1 MSENLNPIVLEVEE
15 VRVVNAVSPTVDLS
29 RTENGALVSIHDYR
43 GTQTVEILDGPVGPV
58 GPQGHQGESGAETAK
73 AIVEEAISR
82 MEDSIHDA
90 QMIGQTVAGYRDAAA
105 QSASNA
111 ALSKDAAA
119 LSAQAAEQSNQ
130 SSSGYARTAG
140 EQAENAAQSAQASSQ
155 SATAADT
162 SASNAAQSATNA
174 GNSASAASQSAQAAS
189 QSATNAAQS
198 ERNAADSAQ
207 DAQDVLDSIPADY
220 STLSSDVTSLKSA
233 VNQRPIAVKT
243 FVVPAGQSHSSTKD
257 RLLVDIKAGEKY
269 IIVWGNANQA
279 FVNYSDGTSFS
290 RTSSP
295 IEGTAEKD
303 ISSIGLY
310 RGAPS
315 EDVTAYI
322 IAYYNPVGYDMY
334 KTLGEVGE
342 HDKYLERLKHVSVG
356 KNLVDNVPNTYFPV
370 YIKAG
375 EKVTW
380 SCQDGEPIVSSTFYV
395 YFYDKDKTQVSY
407 YGSASTDGKVS
418 RTVTPSATTDIYYIR
433 LTIIGSYQ
441 WRPLQIEI
449 GDTATDYEAYIPNN
463 LFIND
468 EIKNNDRYLS
478 KSVSFALN
486 SGTSHSSAYDKL
498 KFNIDAGETYGV
510 FVKSSASRSVELYEY
525 NGTTNAS
532 KGNILTNTFYLKT
545 STSGATDLSL
555 FVSSGSKD
563 ADFSLIAYRIN
574 SIDGVLSSYLSDI
587 PLIDL
592 DSRTVEFTVNAN
604 VAHSSLNNQIVLS
617 VNEGEYFYAVATQ
630 SSERDNN
637 AIYVR
642 NNSEEVSL
650 GAIGNGVIKRFKA
663 PFNITSFGF
672 YMSSG
677 SEKTTV
683 RFTVFTEK
691 SILAKLTEKTE
702 YDNLYLTKLLNAKRK
717 ANPGNYNNQ
726 TSPEIFTLAHFS
738 DIHGNSWAMKQVQEF
753 KDAYQTQLDDVICT
767 GDVVSDKI
775 ADGTAFWDG
784 NSDGKILICIGNHD
798 SLGSNGWANPVD
810 QQTLY
815 ETYIAPYE
823 ANWGAEIVNGHS
835 YWYKDYSDKK
845 IRLIA
850 VDATIYDST
859 EQANQMTW
867 LNTALSGA
875 ITNGYAVVGAVH
887 FPPMP
892 ANFHKIDGNFTALL
906 HGTAGDMSQFA
917 WHTYHTEI
925 LTAVDQFITNGG
937 DFVCWLSG
945 HTHYDLVSYD
955 DRFPKQ
961 LFITIS
967 CAMPS
972 SLFEEKVRDSKR
984 ESGLVL
990 NTVCVDTVRKYV
1002 KLLRYGAEWD
1012 DCLRHTGTCVIK
1024 YDANPPTVMF
1034 SN

>member
-1 MSENLNPIVLEVEE
+1 MHMAIIDKINIRGNQYDLRDNDAQAAINNIFIPSENLYNPANDRHGININGRGVITADDNYKASDYIYVGARNKVTIQVLSDQQRILFYTTNEDSGFSRALWITGAESQTFTLNASENYIVLTLKETVPDFM
-15 VRVVNAVSPTVDLS
+15 VNLGDTLLP
-29 RTENGALVSIHDYR
+29 
-43 GTQTVEILDGPVGPV
+43 
-58 GPQGHQGESGAETAK
+58 
-73 AIVEEAISR
+73 
-82 MEDSIHDA
+82 
-90 QMIGQTVAGYRDAAA
+90 
-105 QSASNA
+105 
-111 ALSKDAAA
+111 
-119 LSAQAAEQSNQ
+119 
-130 SSSGYARTAG
+130 YA
-140 EQAENAAQSAQASSQ
+140 
-155 SATAADT
+155 
-162 SASNAAQSATNA
+162 
-174 GNSASAASQSAQAAS
+174 
-189 QSATNAAQS
+189 
-198 ERNAADSAQ
+198 
-207 DAQDVLDSIPADY
+207 PY
-220 STLSSDVTSLKSA
+220 
-233 VNQRPIAVKT
+233 
-243 FVVPAGQSHSSTKD
+243 
-257 RLLVDIKAGEKY
+257 
-269 IIVWGNANQA
+269 
-279 FVNYSDGTSFS
+279 
-290 RTSSP
+290 
-295 IEGTAEKD
+295 
-303 ISSIGLY
+303 
-310 RGAPS
+310 
-315 EDVTAYI
+315 
-322 IAYYNPVGYDMY
+322 
-334 KTLGEVGE
+334 VGE
-342 HDKYLERLKHVSVG
+342 AGPFLQSVID
-356 KNLVDNVPNTYFPV
+356 VID
-370 YIKAG
+370 
-375 EKVTW
+375 
-380 SCQDGEPIVSSTFYV
+380 
-395 YFYDKDKTQVSY
+395 
-407 YGSASTDGKVS
+407 
-418 RTVTPSATTDIYYIR
+418 
-433 LTIIGSYQ
+433 
-441 WRPLQIEI
+441 
-449 GDTATDYEAYIPNN
+449 
-463 LFIND
+463 D

-532 KGNILTNTFYLKT
+532 KGVIQTNAFYLKT

-555 FVSSGSKD
+555 FVSSGSED

-574 SIDGVLSSYLSDI
+574 SIDGVLSSYISDV

-604 VAHSSLNNQIVLS
+604 ATHSSLINQIVLS

-630 SSERDNN
+630 SSERNNN

-642 NNSEEVSL
+642 NDSEEVSL

-672 YMSSG
+672 YMGSG

-738 DIHGNSWAMKQVQEF
+738 DIHGSSWAMKQVQEF

-775 ADGTAFWDG
+775 ADGTAFWDD

-815 ETYIAPYE
+815 ETYIEPYE

-967 CAMPS
+967 CAMSS
-972 SLFEEKVRDSKR
+972 SLFEERVRDSER